1 MEKAFPKG
9 SASTVHVP
17 VLFDAVLAAF
27 APLENKVFVDATL
40 GGGGHTR
47 GLLEGGAAKVLG
59 LDWDAAALARCE
71 PLVKEFAGRLQ
82 IFHTPYNAVADV
94 VRAHAPGGADGIL
107 IDAGFSS
114 DQLDDPTR
122 GLSYHTEGPLDMRL
136 NSLASHT
143 AADILNTAR
152 EEELADIFYQLG
164 EEPKS
169 RPLARLIVTTRK
181 HKPFETTKDLLQ
193 AIEAIYPP
201 RFGLKRAHPAARIF
215 QALRVAVNEE
225 LEVLE
230 QALNAGAA
238 SLKPGGRLAIITFQP
253 LEERLVKKVF
263 RACCEDTLDDIG
275 RVAEEAPFKQ
285 MPKRM
290 ATAAEEAVNPRA
302 RSAILRVLE
311 RKAE

>member
-1 MEKAFPKG
+1 
-9 SASTVHVP
+9 
-17 VLFDAVLAAF
+17 
-27 APLENKVFVDATL
+27 
-40 GGGGHTR
+40 
-47 GLLEGGAAKVLG
+47 
-59 LDWDAAALARCE
+59 
-71 PLVKEFAGRLQ
+71 
-82 IFHTPYNAVADV
+82 
-94 VRAHAPGGADGIL
+94 
-107 IDAGFSS
+107 
-114 DQLDDPTR
+114 
-122 GLSYHTEGPLDMRL
+122 
-136 NSLASHT
+136 
-143 AADILNTAR
+143 
-152 EEELADIFYQLG
+152 
-164 EEPKS
+164 
-169 RPLARLIVTTRK
+169 LIVTTRK